1 MNLVIIPARGGSKAV
16 PRKNIKSLN
25 GKPLIH
31 YTIEAARKL
40 FMEDEIIVST
50 DDLEIKEVVESMGL
64 MIPFL
69 RPKELASDAASS
81 EDVILHT
88 LDYFKS
94 KYGQP
99 DKVILLQPTSPFR
112 KAKHIK
118 EAIELY
124 DEEFDML
131 VSVKETKANPYYVLR
146 EENEKGYL
154 IKSKESNAT
163 RRQDVPKVW
172 ELNGAIYI
180 INPNALKH
188 QSIGEFKKVKK
199 YVMDEVSSH
208 DIDTIIDWKFAEL
221 LMSIQKDES
230 IGSSK

>member
-1 MNLVIIPARGGSKAV
+1 
-16 PRKNIKSLN
+16 
-25 GKPLIH
+25 
-31 YTIEAARKL
+31 
-40 FMEDEIIVST
+40 
-50 DDLEIKEVVESMGL
+50 
-64 MIPFL
+64 
-69 RPKELASDAASS
+69 
-81 EDVILHT
+81 
-88 LDYFKS
+88 
-94 KYGQP
+94 
-99 DKVILLQPTSPFR
+99 
-112 KAKHIK
+112 
-118 EAIELY
+118 
-124 DEEFDML
+124 ML

>member
-1 MNLVIIPARGGSKAV
+1 
-16 PRKNIKSLN
+16 
-25 GKPLIH
+25 
-31 YTIEAARKL
+31 
-40 FMEDEIIVST
+40 
-50 DDLEIKEVVESMGL
+50 MGL

-69 RPKELASDAASS
+69 RPKELASDTASS

-94 KYGQP
+94 KHGQP
-99 DKVILLQPTSPFR
+99 DKIILLQPTSPFR

-118 EAIELY
+118 EAIEQY
-124 DEEFDML
+124 DEELDML

-146 EENEKGYL
+146 EENKKGYL
-154 IKSKESNAT
+154 IKSKESKAT

-180 INPNALKH
+180 INPNAFNNK
-188 QSIGEFKKVKK
+188 SIGEFKKVKK
-199 YVMDEVSSH
+199 FVMDEESSH
-208 DIDTIIDWKFAEL
+208 DIDTMIDWKFAEM

-230 IGSSK
+230 IGS